1 MSNRITIFRTTQRI
15 VIGENSLNILPNEIK
30 NLKGTRP
37 FIVTDK
43 GIVQSGIFDR
53 VLGILKADFELVSSF
68 TDVIPE
74 PPMEMVDGI
83 VDTARD
89 VKTDVIVGIGGG
101 SSMDTAKVISVLL
114 TNDQSLESMIGVNLV
129 KDRGLPLILIPTT
142 AGTGSEVT
150 PIAIFTDTK
159 ENLKKGVVSDYL
171 FPSTALLDPTLT
183 LSLPPSVTA
192 ASGIDALI
200 HAIEAYTSVNA
211 TPYTDYL
218 ALRAV
223 KLIYENIRTAWA
235 RGNDVDARMSM
246 LEGSLLAGQAFANA
260 GVTAVHA
267 FAYPLGGEFHI
278 PHGVSNAVMF
288 CPVMRFNM
296 HANITKFASISDVIL
311 PDLRIQHA
319 KTRAEA
325 WIQEISDLMTD
336 LKLPKS
342 LKQLNIPES
351 AIEGLSRSVLKV
363 TRLLANN
370 PRVVNFDDAKEIYSA
385 AFVGE

>member
-1 MSNRITIFRTTQRI
+1 MSGQLTVFRTTQRI
-15 VIGENSLNILPNEIK
+15 VIGENSINELPNEIK
-30 NLKGTRP
+30 ILKGTRP

-43 GIVQSGIFDR
+43 GIVESGVYKR
-53 VLGILKADFELVSSF
+53 VIDILKDNFKDVS
-68 TDVIPE
+68 TYTEVIPE
-74 PPMEMVDGI
+74 PPMDMVDKI
-83 VDTARD
+83 VEVA
-89 VKTDVIVGIGGG
+89 KSSNTDVVIGIGGG
-101 SSMDTAKVISVLL
+101 SSMDTAKVISVLM
-114 TNDQSLESMIGVNLV
+114 TNNQPLGSMVGVNLV

-171 FPSTALLDPTLT
+171 FPSTAILDPTLT
-183 LSLPPSVTA
+183 LSLPPSVTS

-200 HAIEAYTSVNA
+200 HAVEAYTSVNA
-211 TPYTDYL
+211 TPYTDHL
-218 ALRAV
+218 AIRAV
-223 KLIYENIRTAWA
+223 KLIYDNIRTAWA
-235 RGNDVDARMSM
+235 KGNDTQARMAM

-296 HANITKFASISDVIL
+296 HANLYKFASISEIIL
-311 PDLRIQHA
+311 PDLKIQHA
-319 KTRAEA
+319 KTRVEA
-325 WIQEISDLMTD
+325 WIQEISDLITD

-342 LKQLNIPES
+342 LKELNIPES
-351 AIEGLSRSVLKV
+351 AIDRLSESVLKV
-363 TRLLANN
+363 TRLLSNN
-370 PRVVNFDDAKEIYSA
+370 PRMVTLQDAKEIYTA
-385 AFVGE
+385 AFRGE

>member
-1 MSNRITIFRTTQRI
+1 MSGRLTVFRTTQRI
-15 VIGENSLNILPNEIK
+15 IIGENAINTLPDEIA

-37 FIVTDK
+37 FIITDG
-43 GIVQSGIFDR
+43 GIVESGIYAR
-53 VLGILKADFELVSSF
+53 IAGILADSFKEVSSF
-68 TDVIPE
+68 REVIPE
-74 PPMEMVDGI
+74 PPMDLVSGI
-83 VDTARD
+83 LEATRESKA
-89 VKTDVIVGIGGG
+89 DVIIGIGGG
-101 SSMDTAKVISVLL
+101 SSMDTAKVISVLM
-114 TNDQSLESMIGVNLV
+114 TNDQSLESIFGINLV

-171 FPSTALLDPTLT
+171 FPSTAILDPTLT
-183 LSLPPSVTA
+183 LSLPPSVTS

-200 HAIEAYTSVNA
+200 HAIEAYTSLNS
-211 TPYTDYL
+211 TPYTDHL
-218 ALRAV
+218 AIRAI
-223 KLIYENIRTAWA
+223 KLIYDNIRTAWA
-235 RGNDVDARMSM
+235 NGNDIQSRTAM

-296 HANITKFASISDVIL
+296 HADMHKFASLADIIL
-311 PDLRIQHA
+311 PDLRIQHL
-319 KTRAEA
+319 KTKAEA
-325 WIQEISDLMTD
+325 WIQEISDLMKD
-336 LKLPKS
+336 LKLPSS
-342 LKQLNIPES
+342 LKELNIPES
-351 AIEGLSRSVLKV
+351 AIDRLSESVLKV

-370 PRVVNFDDAKEIYSA
+370 PRVVTLNDAREIYEA
-385 AFVGE
+385 AFRGE